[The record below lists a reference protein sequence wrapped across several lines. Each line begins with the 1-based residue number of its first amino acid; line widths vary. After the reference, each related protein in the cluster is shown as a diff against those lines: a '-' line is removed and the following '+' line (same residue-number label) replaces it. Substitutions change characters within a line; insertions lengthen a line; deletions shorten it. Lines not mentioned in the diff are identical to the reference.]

1 MEGAG
6 DFTFAVAAPLAGA
19 GGRRVGAGLLYPVFG
34 QPRSPPRQ
42 RALETE
48 TTTATAR
55 VPLGRLLLVDAF
67 RAEAEQQQPDGGDKR
82 AKTCYCSWCPGSPA
96 AVAASASCPARCRKS
111 SSTGSV
117 LRWSQ
122 RLLGRSHS
130 DGKEKFVFLDA
141 SPSRSRRKGVRGG
154 GPEGAGGV
162 GGHAHVW
169 SSYAH
174 KGGGNDGRRR
184 SFLPYRQD
192 LVGLFANATAFR
204 RTYHPF

>member
-1 MEGAG
+1 MEGGG
-6 DFTFAVAAPLAGA
+6 DFTFAVAASLAGA

-55 VPLGRLLLVDAF
+55 VPLRELLLVDAL
-67 RAEAEQQQPDGGDKR
+67 RAGAEQQPDGGDKR
-82 AKTCYCSWCPGSPA
+82 PVKTCYCSCCPGSPST
-96 AVAASASCPARCRKS
+96 ASSPARCRKS
-111 SSTGSV
+111 GSTGSV

-130 DGKEKFVFLDA
+130 GGKENFVFLDA
-141 SPSRSRRKGVRGG
+141 SPSNSSSKRKGVRS
-154 GPEGAGGV
+154 GGV

-192 LVGLFANATAFR
+192 LVGLFASATAFR

>member
-19 GGRRVGAGLLYPVFG
+19 GGPRVGPGLLYPVFG
-34 QPRSPPRQ
+34 QPRSPARQ

-48 TTTATAR
+48 TTTATER

-67 RAEAEQQQPDGGDKR
+67 GFGAGAEQQPDGGDKP
-82 AKTCYCSWCPGSPA
+82 AKTCSCSCCPGSPLT
-96 AVAASASCPARCRKS
+96 ASSPARCRKS
-111 SSTGSV
+111 GSTGSV

-122 RLLGRSHS
+122 RLIGRSHS

-141 SPSRSRRKGVRGG
+141 SPSNSASKRKGVRSGG
-154 GPEGAGGV
+154 TDAA

-192 LVGLFANATAFR
+192 LVGLFASATAFR
-204 RTYHPF
+204 RSYYPF

>member
-42 RALETE
+42 RALETD
-48 TTTATAR
+48 TTTGTAR

-67 RAEAEQQQPDGGDKR
+67 RAEAEQQQPDGGDKLS
-82 AKTCYCSWCPGSPA
+82 AKTCNCSWCPGSPSTPA
-96 AVAASASCPARCRKS
+96 TASSPTRCRKS
-111 SSTGSV
+111 GSTGSV

-130 DGKEKFVFLDA
+130 DGTEKFVFLDA
-141 SPSRSRRKGVRGG
+141 SPSNSGTKRKGVRS
-154 GPEGAGGV
+154 GGV

-174 KGGGNDGRRR
+174 KGAGNDGRRR

-192 LVGLFANATAFR
+192 LVGLFASATAFR

>member
-19 GGRRVGAGLLYPVFG
+19 GGRRLGAGLLYPVFG
-34 QPRSPPRQ
+34 QPRSPPRH

-48 TTTATAR
+48 TTAATAR
-55 VPLGRLLLVDAF
+55 VPLGRLLLVDAL
-67 RAEAEQQQPDGGDKR
+67 RAGAEQRPDGGDYNYKP
-82 AKTCYCSWCPGSPA
+82 AKTSSCSWCPGSP
-96 AVAASASCPARCRKS
+96 SSPARCRKS
-111 SSTGSV
+111 GSTGSV

-122 RLLGRSHS
+122 RLIGRSHS

-141 SPSRSRRKGVRGG
+141 SPSNSGSKRKGARSCGTD
-154 GPEGAGGV
+154 GA

-174 KGGGNDGRRR
+174 KGMGINDGRRR

-192 LVGLFANATAFR
+192 LVGLFASATAFR
-204 RTYHPF
+204 RSYHPF

>member
-34 QPRSPPRQ
+34 QPRSPQRQ
-42 RALETE
+42 RALETETE

-55 VPLGRLLLVDAF
+55 VQLGRLLLVDAF
-67 RAEAEQQQPDGGDKR
+67 GFGAGAEQQPDGVDKP
-82 AKTCYCSWCPGSPA
+82 AKTCYCSCCPGSPST
-96 AVAASASCPARCRKS
+96 ASSPARCRKS
-111 SSTGSV
+111 GSTGSV

-141 SPSRSRRKGVRGG
+141 SPSNSGSKRKGVRS
-154 GPEGAGGV
+154 GGV

-192 LVGLFANATAFR
+192 LVGLFASTAFR
-204 RTYHPF
+204 RSYHPF